1 MDHLNIGFIGLG
13 NMGGGICLNIIR
25 AGYKVIVHDINKE
38 AALPAL
44 EMGATWE
51 DNPKELSKKC
61 DVIFTSLPGPKEVE
75 AVSIGEEGIFYG
87 ITEGAIWVDLSTSSP
102 KLIQT
107 LHETFA
113 SKGAKVMD
121 APVSGGVT
129 GADIGRLAI
138 MAGGEEETFTS

>member
-87 ITEGAIWVDLSTSSP
+87 ISEGGF
-102 KLIQT
+102 KHQ
-107 LHETFA
+107 
-113 SKGAKVMD
+113 
-121 APVSGGVT
+121 
-129 GADIGRLAI
+129 
-138 MAGGEEETFTS
+138 FTKTNPDPT

>member
-51 DNPKELSKKC
+51 DNPKELFIDTYSHTILTPHEGEFRRLFGEKIASIEDK
-61 DVIFTSLPGPKEVE
+61 VVRTVE
-75 AVSIGEEGIFYG
+75 ASKIAGSIIVLKGSDTVIADPEGNVVINSSEAPYFCLLY
-87 ITEGAIWVDLSTSSP
+87 TSPSP
-102 KLIQT
+102 R
-107 LHETFA
+107 
-113 SKGAKVMD
+113 D
-121 APVSGGVT
+121 
-129 GADIGRLAI
+129 
-138 MAGGEEETFTS
+138 